1 MAVNAMVTNE
11 KEQWVKTDQSEA
23 DQVMVVLWSQDVRG
37 NIEMRSSYRV
47 HYTSHITGTLSPS
60 SDKHAANMIPKPSAP
75 SSLNISAE

>member
-11 KEQWVKTDQSEA
+11 KEQWVNTDQSEA

-60 SDKHAANMIPKPSAP
+60 SDKHAANMILKPSAP